1 VVRNHRSFFPPS
13 EAVMYLSGEPLHV
26 ITLHLVD
33 RWRRAR
39 PDVPISFSAGVDGR
53 NFADC
58 ASLGFTP
65 ITTCTDLLR
74 PGGYGRLPKYMENL
88 EERMRA
94 LGVRTL
100 GDFVVKSQGRGAAA
114 IRRALPAGP
123 MQDAL
128 LEALSSERVD
138 LAAVLTQAGQ
148 GALYE
153 PLVRTAGVLNT
164 PAVLERVQ
172 KDPRYRAEKNHA
184 VPRKIGSKLWL
195 FDCINCDKC
204 VPVCPN
210 DSNFVYHT
218 TPMSAGFVRL
228 RIEGGAVTETAGGLF
243 EVKKDH
249 QLANFQDFCNE
260 CGNCDTFCP
269 EDGGPYV
276 EKPRFFGS
284 RAAFDAI
291 RTRDGFFCR
300 RDGERDTVL
309 GRIGGREY
317 TLEID
322 RASGRAVFT
331 DAAIRVELDHRER
344 RTLRAEALP
353 GAPEGHT
360 LDLSAY
366 LNLALAAD
374 GAMDPQ
380 RANPVNAGWL

>member
-1 VVRNHRSFFPPS
+1 
-13 EAVMYLSGEPLHV
+13 M
-26 ITLHLVD
+26 
-33 RWRRAR
+33 
-39 PDVPISFSAGVDGR
+39 PISFSAGVDGATSPTAR
-53 NFADC
+53 R
-58 ASLGFTP
+58 SGFTP

-74 PGGYGRLPKYMENL
+74 PGGYGRLPKYLENL

-100 GDFVVKSQGRGAAA
+100 GDFVVKAQRPRPGRHPPRDPGRPAAGRAAGGA
-114 IRRALPAGP
+114 RRPT
-123 MQDAL
+123 
-128 LEALSSERVD
+128 RVD
-138 LAAVLTQAGQ
+138 LAAVLAQAGQ
-148 GALYE
+148 AALYE
-153 PLVRTAGVLNT
+153 PLVRAAAVLNT
-164 PAVLERVQ
+164 PVVLDRVPEATRATA
-172 KDPRYRAEKNHA
+172 PRRTSA

-210 DSNFVYHT
+210 DSNFVYDVA
-218 TPMSAGFVRL
+218 PLRAGFARLSRRGRRGHRVRG
-228 RIEGGAVTETAGGLF
+228 RRWF

-249 QLANFQDFCNE
+249 QIANFQDFCNE

-284 RAAFDAI
+284 RDGVRRDPHPRRVLLPARG
-291 RTRDGFFCR
+291 RTRHGAR
-300 RDGERDTVL
+300 PHRAA
-309 GRIGGREY
+309 REY
-317 TLEID
+317 SLEID
-322 RASGRAVFT
+322 RTSGRAVFT

-353 GAPEGHT
+353 GAPDGHT